1 MTREGRW
8 RALGLLAVA
17 FVAACATTE
26 QAAIVPLPPPAAA
39 APATVRLAVMPLEV
53 RTSGELA
60 AVINPRLKGVTVD
73 GVTDTFQAPVSMEM
87 AQLAIECIDHT
98 PACYAAV
105 GRSVGADRLLWA
117 ELERGGRGGAV
128 KLRIALFDVA
138 RGEMLRQ
145 GGRAYPSVKAARA
158 GGAALVDEVF
168 GLRTAQADPAP

>member
-1 MTREGRW
+1 MTREDRW
-8 RALGLLAVA
+8 RALGPLAVA
-17 FVAACATTE
+17 LVAACATTE
-26 QAAIVPLPPPAAA
+26 PAAIVALPPPQKT
-39 APATVRLAVMPLEV
+39 APATVRLAVMPLEA

-60 AVINPRLKGVTVD
+60 AAINPRLAGVAIE

-98 PACYAAV
+98 PACYGAV

-128 KLRIALFDVA
+128 KLRLALFDVA

-145 GGRAYPSVKAARA
+145 GGRAFPSAKAAKA
-158 GGAALVDEVF
+158 GSAALVDEVF
-168 GLRTAQADPAP
+168 GMRTAQAEPAP